1 MIYTVSN
8 TAAIGIRARVF
19 VNGNE
24 VARAYYADTTRGI
37 VRFYPQALRVKKPE
51 RDQVYS
57 RTLRGNVTVELL
69 ERT

>member
-24 VARAYYADTTRGI
+24 VAKAYYADTTRGI
-37 VRFYPQALRVKKPE
+37 VRFYPQPLRFKKPE
-51 RDQVYS
+51 RDRAYS
-57 RTLRGNVTVELL
+57 RTLKGSVTVELL
-69 ERT
+69 DRA